1 MYDDYSFIL
10 SLIFL
15 EICSNGIKLGGYETL
30 HQGYTETKERCSL
43 HQYREESLGVL
54 DIKIENTKWQWN

>member
-30 HQGYTETKERCSL
+30 HQGYPETKERCSL

-54 DIKIENTKWQWN
+54 DIKIENIK

>member
-1 MYDDYSFIL
+1 MRLSY
-10 SLIFL
+10 SLIFI

-30 HQGYTETKERCSL
+30 HQGYPETKERCSL

-54 DIKIENTKWQWN
+54 DIKIENIK